1 MPYAFVATRLDP
13 SESGST
19 TSRSTTPPLHILTSL
34 LSPPSPL
41 APDPSIRDRLLS
53 VLPSLSSQYKQY
65 KQCSLV
71 TRTTTTGITLA
82 VKPLKSSLKY
92 SNTAKE
98 TSVPTQPHV
107 PRDTVP
113 SSSRKSVRF
122 KDTGDGLESIRLFH
136 ATGRPSALFDPD
148 SDTESDADADADTDD
163 ASSLSSLFQRLIRAG
178 AAPVA
183 TPPAPLKVTQMPL
196 IPSLYIPP
204 NPNVYLESISPIL
217 IASARPPLLR
227 GTVRVRNI
235 AYEKRVAARFTID
248 DWTTVSE
255 VLARYTGPA
264 ISGAHNHHGDGDDG
278 KWDRFAFSIS
288 LEFYAPRR
296 AGASSHS
303 QHGFTL
309 LLAVRFT
316 TPGVG
321 EWWDNNGGNDFRI
334 VLAHTSAGSKVPGV
348 SDRIPTA
355 EFPRRPQAVTRFAN
369 AQATTAV
376 ACTRSLL
383 RPYVTPAPT
392 VVTN

>member
-1 MPYAFVATRLDP
+1 MPYASAVTRP
-13 SESGST
+13 NPSGST
-19 TSRSTTPPLHILTSL
+19 TTPPLHILTSL

-41 APDPSIRDRLLS
+41 APDPSIRDRSLS
-53 VLPSLSSQYKQY
+53 VLPPLSSQY

-71 TRTTTTGITLA
+71 TRTPAPITTASTITFPIN
-82 VKPLKSSLKY
+82 KPLKTSLKY
-92 SNTAKE
+92 SNTGSIGHGKE
-98 TSVPTQPHV
+98 TSPHTQTHV
-107 PRDTVP
+107 SRDTVP
-113 SSSRKSVRF
+113 SSSRKNVRF
-122 KDTGDGLESIRLFH
+122 KDTDDGLESIRLFH
-136 ATGRPSALFDPD
+136 ATGRPSALLDPD
-148 SDTESDADADADTDD
+148 SDTESDTDTDTDD
-163 ASSLSSLFQRLIRAG
+163 TSSFSSILQRLIDAG
-178 AAPVA
+178 AAA
-183 TPPAPLKVTQMPL
+183 ITTPLALLKVTQMPL

-217 IASARPPLLR
+217 LASARPPLLR

-255 VLARYTGPA
+255 VLARYIGPA
-264 ISGAHNHHGDGDDG
+264 ISGSAAHHHGDSDDDG

-303 QHGFTL
+303 QHAFAL

-316 TPGVG
+316 APGVG
-321 EWWDNNGGNDFRI
+321 EWWDNNGGNNFPI
-334 VLAHTSAGSKVPGV
+334 VLTRASVGSKVPA
-348 SDRIPTA
+348 IA

-369 AQATTAV
+369 TQATTTM

-392 VVTN
+392 VLTN

>member
-13 SESGST
+13 SGST
-19 TSRSTTPPLHILTSL
+19 TTPPLHILTSL

-41 APDPSIRDRLLS
+41 APDPSRLLS
-53 VLPSLSSQYKQY
+53 VLPSLSSQYKP
-65 KQCSLV
+65 CSLV
-71 TRTTTTGITLA
+71 TRTPAPVTSTSIAFPTN
-82 VKPLKSSLKY
+82 KPLKSSLKY
-92 SNTAKE
+92 SNTGSFGHGKE
-98 TSVPTQPHV
+98 TSAPTQPHV

-113 SSSRKSVRF
+113 SSSRVRF
-122 KDTGDGLESIRLFH
+122 KDTDDGLVSIRSFH
-136 ATGRPSALFDPD
+136 ATGRPSALLNPD
-148 SDTESDADADADTDD
+148 SDTESDTDMDTGTDD
-163 ASSLSSLFQRLIRAG
+163 VSSFSTLFQRLICAG
-178 AAPVA
+178 ATAVA
-183 TPPAPLKVTQMPL
+183 SPLAHLKVTQMPL

-217 IASARPPLLR
+217 LASARPPLLR

-235 AYEKRVAARFTID
+235 AFEKRIAVRFTID

-264 ISGAHNHHGDGDDG
+264 IPGAHHHHGDGDDD

-288 LEFYAPRR
+288 LGFYAPRR
-296 AGASSHS
+296 AGASSHL
-303 QHGFTL
+303 QHAFTL

-316 TPGVG
+316 APGVG
-321 EWWDNNGGNDFRI
+321 EWWDNNGGNNFRI
-334 VLAHTSAGSKVPGV
+334 VLAHASAGSKVPGV
-348 SDRIPTA
+348 SDPIPTA

-369 AQATTAV
+369 TQATTSMT
-376 ACTRSLL
+376 CTRSLL